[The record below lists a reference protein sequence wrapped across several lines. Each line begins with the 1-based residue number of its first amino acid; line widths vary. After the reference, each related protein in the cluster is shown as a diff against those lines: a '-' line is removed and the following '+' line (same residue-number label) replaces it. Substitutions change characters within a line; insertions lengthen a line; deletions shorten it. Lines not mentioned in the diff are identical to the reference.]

1 MDKMLY
7 LAMTGAKQAMVAQ
20 QVNSNNLA
28 NVSTPGFKADLEQ
41 FRSMQVKGEGYP
53 SRTYSMT
60 ERPGIDVTSGG
71 INTTG
76 RDLDVAI
83 KGDGWIAVQAPD
95 GSEAYT
101 RSGALHVSNLGVLET
116 SSGHAVIG
124 DGGPIVVPQAEKVE
138 IGVDGSISIRPIGA
152 RANEMAEIG
161 RIKLVNPVT
170 DNLTKGEDGLVRT
183 KDGSIA
189 APDVGVQLLSG
200 AIEGSNV
207 SAIKS
212 MVKMIELSRQ
222 YEMQIKM
229 MKTAE
234 ENDAAVTQIM
244 KMS

>member
-7 LAMTGAKQAMVAQ
+7 LAMTGAKQTMVAQ
-20 QVNSNNLA
+20 AVNSNNLA
-28 NVSTPGFKADLEQ
+28 NVSTTAFKADLEQ
-41 FRSMQVKGEGYP
+41 FRSMQVLGEGLP

-60 ERPGIDVTSGG
+60 ERPGIDVTPGA

-76 RDLDVAI
+76 RELDVAI

-101 RSGALHVSNLGVLET
+101 RAGDLHISTLGLLET
-116 SSGHAVIG
+116 ASGHAVLG
-124 DGGPIVVPQAEKVE
+124 DGGPIVVPQAEKIE
-138 IGVDGSISIRPIGA
+138 IGIDGSISIRPVGA
-152 RANEMAEIG
+152 RANELAEVG
-161 RIKLVNPVT
+161 RIKLVNPAP
-170 DNLTKGEDGLVRT
+170 DNLIKGEDGLIRT
-183 KDGSIA
+183 LDGSIA
-189 APDVGVQLLSG
+189 VADIDVQLISG

>member
-7 LAMTGAKQAMVAQ
+7 LAMTGAKQTMVAQ
-20 QVNSNNLA
+20 TVNSNNLA
-28 NVSTPGFKADLEQ
+28 NVSTNAFKADLEQ
-41 FRSMQVKGEGYP
+41 FRSMQVEGDGLP

-60 ERPGIDVTSGG
+60 ESPGVDVTPGPVN
-71 INTTG
+71 ITG
-76 RDLDVAI
+76 RELDLAI

-101 RSGALHVSNLGVLET
+101 RAGALRISSLGMLET
-116 SSGHAVIG
+116 TSGHAVLG
-124 DGGPIVVPQAEKVE
+124 DGGPIVVPQAEKIE

-161 RIKLVNPVT
+161 RIKLVNPAAGS
-170 DNLTKGEDGLVRT
+170 LTKGEDGLIRT
-183 KDGSIA
+183 RDASTA
-189 APDVGVQLLSG
+189 AADIDVQLVSG

-234 ENDAAVTQIM
+234 ENDAAATQMM
-244 KMS
+244 KLS

>member
-7 LAMTGAKQAMVAQ
+7 LAMTGAKQTMVAQ
-20 QVNSNNLA
+20 AVNSNNLA
-28 NVSTPGFKADLEQ
+28 NASTTAFKADLEQ
-41 FRSMQVKGEGYP
+41 FRSMPVVGEGLP
-53 SRTYSMT
+53 SRIYSMT
-60 ERPGIDVTSGG
+60 ERPGVDVTPGA

-76 RDLDVAI
+76 RELDVAI
-83 KGDGWIAVQAPD
+83 NGDGWIAVQAPD

-101 RSGALHVSNLGVLET
+101 RAGELQISSLGILET
-116 SSGHAVIG
+116 SSGYAVIG
-124 DGGPIVVPQAEKVE
+124 DGGPIVIPQAEKIE
-138 IGVDGSISIRPIGA
+138 IGIDGSISIRPIGA
-152 RANEMAEIG
+152 GANEMAEIG
-161 RIKLVNPVT
+161 RIKLVNPAAA
-170 DNLTKGEDGLVRT
+170 NLTKGEDGLVRT
-183 KDGSIA
+183 RDGSLAVADI
-189 APDVGVQLLSG
+189 DVQLVSG

-234 ENDAAVTQIM
+234 ENDAATTQMM